1 MYMAT
6 TNDATGVPK
15 SPARDPDHYDDTP
28 HYRERVTCD
37 RRPITGGDAHEAV
50 RSGSVV
56 ENPADRPNSWRF
68 VRESDGMR
76 VAVAVGEDKWLPK
89 LVKITAYVD
98 VTDAREAWSSPR
110 WSNDD
115 VMVAAMLQR
124 FVGEHVPHL
133 PPVRIDVTD
142 PVPYHGH
149 ELIWQAGHTDAY
161 CLVCERS
168 SNRKDEWAD
177 MKCRR

>member
-1 MYMAT
+1 MAT
-6 TNDATGVPK
+6 TQDAARVPT
-15 SPARDPDHYDDTP
+15 SPARDPDHYDDTG

-37 RRPITGGDAHEAV
+37 RRPITREAAHEAI
-50 RSGSVV
+50 RSGDVV

-68 VRESDGMR
+68 VREVDGMR
-76 VAVAVGEDKWLPK
+76 VAVAVGEDKRLPK

-110 WSNDD
+110 WSHDD

-133 PPVRIDVTD
+133 PPVRIDVDD
-142 PVPYHGH
+142 PVHYHGH
-149 ELIWQAGHTDAY
+149 VLIWQIGHTDAY
-161 CLVCERS
+161 CLRCGRS
-168 SNRKDEWAD
+168 ANRKDEWVD
-177 MKCRR
+177 FRCDE